1 MVDTTLGI
9 IPSGNEESSH
19 ARNPTQSMAFL
30 FVSSAKQI
38 VGFLLAERITSK
50 TDKISK
56 AKRVLDDNKKEMSER
71 NYVPVMYDLDENIQ
85 SKVCTGISRIWVRS
99 DYQRKGIGS
108 RLVEAMRKHFVGY
121 HILSPEEFAFS
132 HTTPNGTD
140 FAISYMAKQ
149 FKRMEFFA
157 YAPEL
162 GRELSI
168 NSIDK
173 TNDRLRH

>member
-9 IPSGNEESSH
+9 IQSGNGESSR

-30 FVSSAKQI
+30 FVNSARQI

-56 AKRVLDDNKKEMSER
+56 AKRVLDNKKDMSETS
-71 NYVPVMYDLDENIQ
+71 NAPVMYELDEHIQ

-99 DYQRKGIGS
+99 DHQRRGIGS
-108 RLVEAMRKHFVGY
+108 RLVEAMRKHFVGSY

-132 HTTPNGTD
+132 HTTPNGSD
-140 FAISYMAKQ
+140 FAINYMTKH
-149 FKRMEFFA
+149 FKRMEFLA

-162 GRELSI
+162 EGALSK

-173 TNDRLRH
+173 CNEGFRL

>member
-9 IPSGNEESSH
+9 IPSGNEESSR

-56 AKRVLDDNKKEMSER
+56 TKRVLEDKKGISER
-71 NYVPVMYDLDENIQ
+71 NYVPVMYELDENIQ

-99 DYQRKGIGS
+99 DCQRKGIGS
-108 RLVEAMRKHFVGY
+108 RLVEAMRKHFVGSY

-140 FAISYMAKQ
+140 FAINYMAKQ

-157 YAPEL
+157 YAPEF
-162 GRELSI
+162 GRELSK
-168 NSIDK
+168 NLIDK
-173 TNDRLRH
+173 TNDRIRR